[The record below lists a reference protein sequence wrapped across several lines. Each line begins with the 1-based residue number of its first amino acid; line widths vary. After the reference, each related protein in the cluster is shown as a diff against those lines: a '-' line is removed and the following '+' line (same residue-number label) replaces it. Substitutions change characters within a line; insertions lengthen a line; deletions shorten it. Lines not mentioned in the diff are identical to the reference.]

1 MKIGNEAESLQKGK
15 QISFVALA
23 FLKIVT
29 FFTSFEKSQL
39 SYLKI

>member
-15 QISFVALA
+15 KSFVALA